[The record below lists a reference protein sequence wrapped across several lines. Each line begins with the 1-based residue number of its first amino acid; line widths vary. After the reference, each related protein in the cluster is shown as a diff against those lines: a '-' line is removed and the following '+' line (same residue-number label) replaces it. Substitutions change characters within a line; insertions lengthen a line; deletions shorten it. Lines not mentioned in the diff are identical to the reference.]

1 MLAEKFNAPVSQ
13 EGPQFMVLVQ
23 IQTKTFLETAFFNVQ
38 TIREIEIENK
48 KLGGLKKGFHSFY

>member
-38 TIREIEIENK
+38 TIREIEIEN
-48 KLGGLKKGFHSFY
+48 